1 MIEIQIRTQDM
12 DRKAEIGV
20 AAHWKYKGEDTS
32 ESIDKH
38 VKWLRDLLMILSDES
53 SDPSEFMNLLKI
65 DLFQNEVF
73 VFTPDGELIQLPLG
87 STPIDFAYEVHTEI
101 GDHCISA
108 KVDGKIVPL
117 NSQLV
122 SGSTIEIITSDSQKP
137 STCLLYTSPSPRD

>member
-1 MIEIQIRTQDM
+1 MCIR
-12 DRKAEIGV
+12 DR
-20 AAHWKYKGEDTS
+20 
-32 ESIDKH
+32 
-38 VKWLRDLLMILSDES
+38 
-53 SDPSEFMNLLKI
+53 
-65 DLFQNEVF
+65 
-73 VFTPDGELIQLPLG
+73 

-137 STCLLYTSPSPRD
+137 STAWLKFVKTTKARTIIRKS